1 MSPLPGPLLHPLAS
15 PRKHRVKHRTALL
28 ALFSLFTFSC
38 YLLFI
43 AYPSHRLSRSLLTHV
58 PDHGRPHESHFPD
71 HSSDQHTP
79 PLREVTNRF
88 RPVRPTRPTLALSP
102 TEELAALSAFIAAL
116 PRNVLP
122 PSVDPNTPLDP
133 QLVLDFDPRSE
144 SAKDELDR
152 LVDHIWTRFPVMLFT
167 KARIHSFLFLVFG
180 QLRPLFVCHTQLHS
194 SDSREVRHIL
204 DSMHLNPAPLV
215 VEADQRQDA
224 HVLLPLLARLTHV
237 PGLPVLLVGGK
248 PVGSDLPDVK
258 SLMAEIRRLHD
269 DGELTRR
276 VFEAG
281 ATVQPVKKKGKGK

>member
-43 AYPSHRLSRSLLTHV
+43 AYPSLNLSRSLLTHV

-102 TEELAALSAFIAAL
+102 KEELAALSAFIAAL

-167 KARIHSFLFLVFG
+167 K
-180 QLRPLFVCHTQLHS
+180 LHS

-237 PGLPVLLVGGK
+237 PGLPVLLVGGQ
-248 PVGSDLPDVK
+248 PIGSDVPDVK

-269 DGELTRR
+269 DGELTQR